1 MKLLYVTDIHG
12 IEWKHNIIFQIASSI
27 KADVVINGGDMLT
40 FKGNLMHQ
48 DRFITGFLD
57 EYFSRFESMKTYYLG
72 LLGNDDLG
80 IFDDLFQKTCDK
92 YSYVINMAQTKFQI
106 KGCKCEFIGMN
117 YVSDLPFGLKDRARK
132 DTKDFELPKQFGGQ
146 YLSTPDGFKK
156 IEDWVS
162 YVDTLPTIED
172 ELRNLVKPSD
182 ISNTIYIFHNPPA
195 NIDLDVTHDGR
206 KVGSKAEYAFLKEY
220 QPKLSLHGHIHESP
234 NVSGKWCSQIDKTI
248 CIQPGQSHQHENFL
262 NCVLVDLET
271 MNIERKIV
279 KRTNNGTKST

>member
-12 IEWKHNIIFQIASSI
+12 IEWKHNKILEIA
-27 KADVVINGGDMLT
+27 KKLKVNAVVNGGDMLT

-48 DRFITGFLD
+48 DKFITGFLED
-57 EYFSRFESMKTYYLG
+57 YFSKFESMEIYYLS

-80 IFDDLFQKTCDK
+80 VFDDLFQKTCDN
-92 YSYVINMAQTKFQI
+92 YSHVVNIAQSKFQI
-106 KGCKCEFIGMN
+106 EGSKYEFIGMN
-117 YVSDLPFGLKDRARK
+117 WVTDLPFGLKDRARK
-132 DTKDFELPKQFGGQ
+132 DTKDFKLPRQIGRQ
-146 YLSTPDGFKK
+146 YLSTPNGFKK

-162 YVDTLPTIED
+162 YIETLPSIED

-182 ISNTIYIFHNPPA
+182 MNNAIYVFHNPPA

-206 KVGSKAEYAFLKEY
+206 RVGSQAEYLFFKEN

-234 NVSGKWCSQIDKTI
+234 EVSGKWYAQIGKTI

-262 NCVLVDLET
+262 NCALIDLEA
-271 MNIERKIV
+271 MDFERKII
-279 KRTNNGTKST
+279 KR